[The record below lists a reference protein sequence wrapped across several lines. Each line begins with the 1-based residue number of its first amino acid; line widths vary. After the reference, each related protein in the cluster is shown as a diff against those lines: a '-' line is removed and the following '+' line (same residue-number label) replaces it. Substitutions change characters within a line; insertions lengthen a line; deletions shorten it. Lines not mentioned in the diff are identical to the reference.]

1 MAEGS
6 NRAQALV
13 DSWADLPSLSSQ
25 DWSEVCLSVSA
36 PFHVQGMFL
45 LFLLGVCN
53 LQDDFV
59 FVPDQ
64 GLKDDENPREDW
76 EIKEEAVKKNA
87 TVILMSPD

>member
-36 PFHVQGMFL
+36 PFH
-45 LFLLGVCN
+45 LLGVCN